1 MDGFCEQ
8 VVKKKRTVKDNIM
21 AVVYILL
28 TIGLPALCIALAYV
42 IVAYFIYIGLF
53 VLIAMVPLTIWLISN
68 QKVEFE
74 YQVVDEYLLID
85 KIVAK
90 RKRKKIYTKL
100 SFLLYFPK
108 IQRKNA
114 LKSLLLK
121 RLKPISESRTM
132 I

>member
-53 VLIAMVPLTIWLISN
+53 VLIAIVPLSI
-68 QKVEFE
+68 
-74 YQVVDEYLLID
+74 
-85 KIVAK
+85 
-90 RKRKKIYTKL
+90 L
-100 SFLLYFPK
+100 SFVFINFKYIL
-108 IQRKNA
+108 
-114 LKSLLLK
+114 
-121 RLKPISESRTM
+121 
-132 I
+132 